1 MRILGIDPGSR
12 NLGYAVIETGA
23 NRSQPKVLEHGTLR
37 LMTAEISKLTPDES
51 MPLRLRE
58 IFRALSEI
66 IETHQPKALSVERAF
81 FAKNVN
87 SAMKLGQVRGVIL
100 VVGALQGMTVHEYSA
115 TEVKRAITGHGG
127 AEKESVAKI
136 LQMLLGQQDFQS
148 ADASDALALAVAH
161 SLLGDSPLVAGHPGK
176 GSAAGRRSTKR
187 GSMAE
192 AVAHRAPKR

>member
-12 NLGYAVIETGA
+12 NLGYAVIEVGA
-23 NRSQPKVLEHGTLR
+23 NRSDVKIIEHGTLR
-37 LMTAEISKLTPDES
+37 LMTSDLAKLAPDES

-58 IFRALSEI
+58 VFCTLREI
-66 IETHQPKALSVERAF
+66 IEMHKPTALSVERAF

-100 VVGALQGMTVHEYSA
+100 VLGALHGMTIHEYSA

-136 LQMLLGQQDFQS
+136 LQILLGRQDFQS
-148 ADASDALALAVAH
+148 ADASDALALALAH
-161 SLLGDSPLVAGHPGK
+161 SLLSHSPLVAGHGK
-176 GSAAGRRSTKR
+176 GGGTGRSKTKR

-192 AVAHRAPKR
+192 AVAHRVGKR